1 MSIPDYYV
9 IAFTW
14 LAGAVALLGILCF
27 LVFLAVLFLKIAVP
41 AAQKQTLMLMHLS
54 TARYWVKRMEKEGL
68 TVCRKDYR
76 RLVSERKPQS
86 VADFER
92 AEQDD
97 HKAQT
102 KGGAE

>member
-1 MSIPDYYV
+1 VIITDYYV

-14 LAGAVALLGILCF
+14 LAGAVAVLGVLCF

-41 AAQKQTLMLMHLS
+41 AAQKQTLMLMRLS

-76 RLVSERKPQS
+76 RLVAERKPQS
-86 VADFER
+86 VEDFER

-97 HKAQT
+97 HKTQT
-102 KGGAE
+102 KGTPT

>member
-1 MSIPDYYV
+1 MTITDHYV

-14 LAGAVALLGILCF
+14 IAGAVVLLGVLCF
-27 LVFLAVLFLKIAVP
+27 LIYVACVFLKYAVED
-41 AAQKQTLMLMHLS
+41 AQKKTLMIMRLS

-68 TVCRKDYR
+68 TICRKDYR
-76 RLVSERKPQS
+76 RLVAERKPQS

-102 KGGAE
+102 EGGAA

>member
-76 RLVSERKPQS
+76 RLVAERKPKT
-86 VADFER
+86 VADFEK
-92 AEQDD
+92 AEWDD
-97 HKAQT
+97 HEAQAQDR
-102 KGGAE
+102 KE

>member
-1 MSIPDYYV
+1 MIIADYYV

-14 LAGAVALLGILCF
+14 LTGAVAVLGILCF

-41 AAQKQTLMLMHLS
+41 AAQKQTLMLMQLS

-76 RLVSERKPQS
+76 RLVAKRKPQS

-92 AEQDD
+92 AEQEDRNN
-97 HKAQT
+97 QT
-102 KGGAE
+102 ESGTA